1 VSGAGFLGI
10 WTAMMAAMMLPSTVP
25 LLRLDH
31 VAARSLARSVAIAG
45 GYLSVW
51 IGFGCIV
58 LEVDVLVDDRLVG
71 MHGRRL
77 TAALLAVA
85 ALYQLLPLKQ
95 RCLVRCRAP
104 LARTL
109 LGWRDGLAG
118 AARMGVANGLWCAGC
133 CAGLMAALLGLGVMS
148 FGWMALVGVAILVEK
163 VTPTGV
169 AASRGI
175 SVGLAAAALAW
186 AL

>member
-1 VSGAGFLGI
+1 VGGASFLGI

-31 VAARSLARSVAIAG
+31 VAARSLSRSVAIAG

-51 IGFGCIV
+51 IGVGSV
-58 LEVDVLVDDRLVG
+58 VLVVDLLVDERLLG

-77 TAALLAVA
+77 TAALLALA

-104 LARTL
+104 LGRML

-133 CAGLMAALLGLGVMS
+133 CVGLMVALLGLGVMS
-148 FGWMALVGVAILVEK
+148 LGWMALIGSAILVEK
-163 VTPTGV
+163 VTPIGV
-169 AASRGI
+169 AVSRAMSGA
-175 SVGLAAAALAW
+175 LAAGAVIW

>member
-1 VSGAGFLGI
+1 
-10 WTAMMAAMMLPSTVP
+10 MMAAMMLPSTIP

-31 VAARSLARSVAIAG
+31 VATRSVSRSVAIAG

-51 IGFGCIV
+51 VGFGCAV
-58 LEVDVLVDDRLVG
+58 LLVDVLVEDRLVG
-71 MHGRRL
+71 MHGRRV
-77 TAALLAVA
+77 TAALLASA

-104 LARTL
+104 LGRML
-109 LGWRDGLAG
+109 LGWRDGLPG

-133 CAGLMAALLGLGVMS
+133 CVGLMAALLGLGVMS
-148 FGWMALVGVAILVEK
+148 AGWMALVAAAILVEK
-163 VTPTGV
+163 VTPIGV
-169 AASRGI
+169 AASRTF
-175 SVGLAAAALAW
+175 AAALVAGALVW